1 MMRSTVV
8 ALVSFAAALMLL
20 SRRPAATSSTPLVD
34 ANTPPATL
42 SLGPSDAPHRLVIY
56 SDYQCPACAL
66 LHREAEPALR
76 ELAESGPLRLELR
89 HFPLAGHRRASRAAV
104 AAACAARQSAGW
116 KMHDALFRTA
126 TRWTSQAPSAPWFR
140 HLADSF
146 ELDRP
151 EFDLCIKDTGVAG
164 LLAADLALGRADW
177 GAGAF
182 PRRPPR
188 DRPLATRARAPG
200 EAADP
205 RCRAL
210 TLRADTAAYGP

>member
-89 HFPLAGHRRASRAAV
+89 HFPLAGHRRAPRWRLRARRGRAPVGKCTMPCFGPRPVGPPRPLPPPGFGIWQIRSNWTDPSSISASRMQASRGCSRLTWPLGGLTGVPALFLDGHPVTVRSQRGLVRRVKQLTRAA
-104 AAACAARQSAGW
+104 
-116 KMHDALFRTA
+116 
-126 TRWTSQAPSAPWFR
+126 AP
-140 HLADSF
+140 
-146 ELDRP
+146 
-151 EFDLCIKDTGVAG
+151 
-164 LLAADLALGRADW
+164 
-177 GAGAF
+177 
-182 PRRPPR
+182 
-188 DRPLATRARAPG
+188 
-200 EAADP
+200 
-205 RCRAL
+205 
-210 TLRADTAAYGP
+210 